1 GAPALCRGAPPLFW
15 VGRPRRGAALGL
27 QYSTAGGRGPRRRL
41 GSFPPGRVKAGVMCC
56 PPGRGGVGVAFQDIQ
71 LPPPLDK
78 ALHDLS

>member
-1 GAPALCRGAPPLFW
+1 
-15 VGRPRRGAALGL
+15 
-27 QYSTAGGRGPRRRL
+27 YSPDGGRGPRVRL

-56 PPGRGGVGVAFQDIQ
+56 PRGGGGRAVAFQDIQ